1 MKMEKQYDVIV
12 IGAGPAG
19 YVAAIRCA
27 QLGMKTACIDN
38 WINEEGKPTLG
49 GTCLNAGC
57 IPSKAL
63 LESSEY
69 YADLMDTSVH
79 PGINLQGIELDLKEI
94 QHDKNKIVSELTG
107 GIQALFRANGVS
119 SISGQAQLQADRHI
133 IVTSMENGKRS
144 ELLAGNIIIATGSRP
159 IDIAA
164 AKMDQHRIVDSQAA
178 LQFDEIPERLGVI
191 GAGVIGLEMGSV
203 WQRFGSEVT
212 ILEAQE
218 CFLSAADR
226 EVSALA
232 LAEYRRQGL
241 AIHTGARVT
250 KTHNHDTGVTVNYKE
265 SGKSLKLEVDKLI
278 VAVGRR
284 PHTEGLAPAEVG
296 LLIDEGGFIHVDEH
310 LMSNL
315 PNVYAIGDVIP
326 GPMLAHKGSAE
337 GIAVAEHIA
346 GQKRQ
351 INYTSIPS
359 IIYTEPEIAWAGQ
372 TEEQLK
378 QAGIKFRRG
387 SFPFTASGRA
397 RAMRKTTGLV
407 KILSTENNDEILGI
421 HIIGAHASELI
432 AEAVLAMEYRATA
445 EDLALTIHGH
455 PTLSEALHE
464 AALAVNGE
472 AIHIVNRKG

>member
-1 MKMEKQYDVIV
+1 MEELYDVIV

-38 WINEEGKPTLG
+38 WLDENGKPVLG

-69 YADLMDTSVH
+69 YADCLDTSVH
-79 PGINLQGIELDLKEI
+79 PGISMQGIELNLGQI
-94 QHDKNKIVSELTG
+94 QHEKNRIVRELTG
-107 GIQALFRANGVS
+107 GIKSLFRANGVS
-119 SISGQAQLQADRHI
+119 SISGQAQLQQDRHI
-133 IVTSMENGKRS
+133 TVSSLDNEKTR
-144 ELLAGNIIIATGSRP
+144 ELVASNIIIATGSRP
-159 IDIAA
+159 IDITAA
-164 AKMDQHRIVDSQAA
+164 TMSQDHIVDSQAA
-178 LQFDEIPERLGVI
+178 LQFDKIPQQLGII
-191 GAGVIGLEMGSV
+191 GAGVIGLEMGSI
-203 WQRFGSEVT
+203 WQRFGSQVT

-218 CFLSAADR
+218 SFLPAADGDIA
-226 EVSALA
+226 ALA

-241 AIHTGARVT
+241 TIHTGACVT
-250 KTHNHDTGVTVNYKE
+250 KTQSHEKGVTVDYTD
-265 SGKSLKLEVDKLI
+265 SGKSLQLEVDKLV

-284 PHTEGLAPAEVG
+284 PHTESLSPAEAG

-310 LMSNL
+310 LMTNL
-315 PNVYAIGDVIP
+315 PNVYAIGDVVP

-337 GIAVAEHIA
+337 GVAVAEFIA
-346 GQKRQ
+346 GKTNH
-351 INYTSIPS
+351 INYITIPS
-359 IIYTEPEIAWAGQ
+359 IIYTEPEIAWTGQ

-378 QAGIKFRRG
+378 QAGIHYRSG

-407 KILSTENNDEILGI
+407 KILATANNDEILGV
-421 HIIGAHASELI
+421 HIIGTHASELI
-432 AEAVLAMEYRATA
+432 AEAVLAMEYKATA

-472 AIHIVNRKG
+472 AIHIVNRKV